1 MKKVL
6 ALLLAV
12 LMLASIGCACEEETA
27 DEPAEITFQ
36 DIPWGSSREDVLAWL
51 IQTGVVAS
59 EKSCYSG
66 NGYDF
71 TLLGNN
77 GDWLLYQDRKPYKDV
92 MKMLI
97 PQEINAEYQIAGY
110 SIKEMAFGFAYD
122 GNTTKLIAVW
132 FYPVYKNDEAGR
144 EATFADLQ
152 SKLRIVYGN
161 GDIDDGERYLKLG
174 ENNTAVE
181 LRLMGMGYTELV
193 YGVTNTLEIL
203 AECDALAGEEPV
215 TVDSTD
221 TNGL

>member
-1 MKKVL
+1 M
-6 ALLLAV
+6 LAV
-12 LMLASIGCACEEETA
+12 LMLASIGCAWAEGTAEEPVE
-27 DEPAEITFQ
+27 EPVGITFQ

-59 EKSCYSG
+59 EKSCYLG

-77 GDWLLYQDRKPYKDV
+77 GDWLMYQDRKPYKDV
-92 MKMLI
+92 MKQLI
-97 PQEINAEYQIAGY
+97 PQEINVEFQIAGY

-132 FYPVYKNDEAGR
+132 FYPVYENDEAGR
-144 EATFADLQ
+144 EAIFADLQ
-152 SKLRIVYGN
+152 SKLRIVYGD

-181 LRLMGMGYTELV
+181 LRLRGMGYTELV

-203 AECDALAGEEPV
+203 AECDSLAGEESI